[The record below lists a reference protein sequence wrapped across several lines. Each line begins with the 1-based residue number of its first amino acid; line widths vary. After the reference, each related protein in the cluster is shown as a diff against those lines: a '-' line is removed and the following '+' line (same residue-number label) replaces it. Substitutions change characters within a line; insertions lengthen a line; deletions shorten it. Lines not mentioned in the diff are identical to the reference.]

1 MAVLWAQGM
10 GLRSAAC
17 ADVFWACRP
26 LGQDSC
32 PLPPSAVPNSHGGP
46 GGTRDH
52 PLSPLVRRCQFAG
65 KLLWNFVLE
74 RLEF

>member
-1 MAVLWAQGM
+1 MAVPWALGM

-46 GGTRDH
+46 GGTGDH
-52 PLSPLVRRCQFAG
+52 PLPPLVGRCQFAG
-65 KLLWNFVLE
+65 TLLWNFVPE